1 MNDYILYKD
10 RPLVKSG
17 ETMYYGYA
25 QDGFIVMLKTLDTVE
40 ESGETLPNNIAL
52 TLMKTSSD
60 LSNIAIEKTAQK
72 VGLAPALE
80 MADIWLTT
88 YAPQPKAE

>member
-1 MNDYILYKD
+1 MNDYILYKE

-17 ETMYYGYA
+17 DTMYYGYA
-25 QDGFIVMLKTLDTVE
+25 EDGFIVMLKTLDEVE
-40 ESGETLPNNIAL
+40 QNGETLPNNIAL

-60 LSNIAIEKTAQK
+60 LSSISIEKTAQK
-72 VGLAPALE
+72 VGLAQALE

-88 YAPQPKAE
+88 NVATAE